1 MCNDKSNGYKYKF
14 LPTGTSMGMNFY
26 PQPLCGRMGNCSTRP
41 VAIPTLNSGQRTA
54 GRRPRTPAPRKRG
67 RGCGGAYPGRPP
79 LPQARNPSLDTSVS
93 PRSRSGWH
101 HFAPASC
108 LWLSVL
114 TIGAVGLWGS
124 QAFGQISGWHP
135 LAPEL
140 VFGNLRICCC
150 NARSSIILAIGRI
163 RHKYGTGYSSSVCG
177 V

>member
-1 MCNDKSNGYKYKF
+1 MTN
-14 LPTGTSMGMNFY
+14 PTGTRY
-26 PQPLCGRMGNCSTRP
+26 PPETRRVRVQISTRSLFTDGRIIALP
-41 VAIPTLNSGQRTA
+41 DSNLIRCHSYSELGTTHSGSSS
-54 GRRPRTPAPRKRG
+54 PDPAPRKRG
-67 RGCGGAYPGRPP
+67 RGCGGTYPDRPP

-101 HFAPASC
+101 HFAPASY